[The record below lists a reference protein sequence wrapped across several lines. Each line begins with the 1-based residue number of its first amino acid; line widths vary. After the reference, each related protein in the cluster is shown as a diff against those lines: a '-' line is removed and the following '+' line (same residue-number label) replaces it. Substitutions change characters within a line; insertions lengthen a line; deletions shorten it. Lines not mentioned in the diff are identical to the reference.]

1 MERNLFNNRAIQIAG
16 SSSKDTDTQII
27 EFSHNLVRL
36 ITKKILE
43 KGATIVS
50 AVGKEEK
57 AKSDDSTTPSIIYY
71 WDVLESVYEYATSK
85 SFSNETRNLVK
96 VVSSEKS
103 EEQIPEKRIGLWH
116 ELIELGIVSLHRI
129 NPGWN
134 AGAYRRQEQEKLSDA
149 LIILGGGEGV

>member
-1 MERNLFNNRAIQIAG
+1 MISNLSRRAIQIAA
-16 SSSKDTDTQII
+16 SSSKETDIPII

-36 ITKKILE
+36 ITKKLLE

-50 AVGKEEK
+50 IVGKEEK

-71 WDVLESVYEYATSK
+71 WDVLESVYEYAASK

-103 EEQIPEKRIGLWH
+103 EEQIPEKRIELWH

-149 LIILGGGEGV
+149 LIILG